1 MVTLR
6 TPPSES
12 ATRAGPGRQLN
23 RFVARFPRAPAM
35 LVLTIA
41 VLALPALTSGV
52 ESHVSAV
59 DEREHID
66 HLIRGSRG
74 ELIQGGNQ
82 LTQETLRELCTRGSE
97 YIEWPKCEPG
107 RLDPADYS
115 VGGINAAGDRPFY
128 YIVNGPA
135 ARALNALTP
144 GSQSLVT
151 WGRLL
156 GSAWLLLGM
165 YLVVRV
171 GDRLGLSRWAVVPA
185 LVLVAA
191 LPIQLTASATVTPD
205 AMAFAIGAALL
216 LAGLWWEATSRGLW
230 LLAVFGVV
238 SVLFD
243 ATLAV
248 GGLVVLTYF
257 AVRAVVSARE
267 GPAADRQSPRR
278 YALAA
283 GVLALSLAVGIVG
296 WERVE
301 DERTPAPVHPYTE
314 EELDTRPQLDPLRT
328 ESDAQSL
335 TVKRVLGGQA
345 LFAMFPPVV
354 EVAPPFRRSIETNAP
369 WYQAWVLAAT
379 FLMVGALL
387 LAALRPAL
395 DERSSALGLATTIA
409 LIAGSALMLMA
420 RYRLYDGYDP
430 IVPRFGLSALPA
442 VALVLATAARERAG
456 RGLLVA
462 VAAGLAG
469 TALLTL
475 T

>member
-66 HLIRGSRG
+66 HLVRGSRG

-97 YIEWPKCEPG
+97 YIEWPKCKSG

-115 VGGINAAGDRPFY
+115 VGGVNAAGDRPFY

-165 YLVVRV
+165 YLVVRA

-205 AMAFAIGAALL
+205 AMAFAVGAAGL
-216 LAGLWWEATSRGLW
+216 LAGLWWEATGRGLW
-230 LLAVFGVV
+230 LLAVLGVG

-243 ATLAV
+243 ATLAI

-257 AVRAVVSARE
+257 AVRAVVRARE
-267 GPAADRQSPRR
+267 GPADDRQSPRR

-301 DERTPAPVHPYTE
+301 DERTPPPVHPYTE
-314 EELDTRPQLDPLRT
+314 EELDSRPQLDPLRA
-328 ESDAQSL
+328 EADQGL

-354 EVAPPFRRSIETNAP
+354 EVAPPFRRSIEANAP
-369 WYQAWVLAAT
+369 WYQAFVLAAT

-395 DERSSALGLATTIA
+395 GERSSALGLATAIG
-409 LIAGSALMLMA
+409 LIAGSALMLIA

-430 IVPRFGLSALPA
+430 VVPRFGLSALPA

-456 RGLLVA
+456 RSLLVA